1 MSGAVMDVNVIN
13 FLRSFSLKVAK
24 MKRCGVAVLERRQ
37 TGLMHNKFAIIDSRI
52 LITGSFNW
60 TTQVHSQEYFCT
72 SSKIHQLFKLIC
84 IEF

>member
-1 MSGAVMDVNVIN
+1 
-13 FLRSFSLKVAK
+13 

-60 TTQVHSQEYFCT
+60 TTQVVRRIFVPVRYF
-72 SSKIHQLFKLIC
+72 SFLS
-84 IEF
+84 